1 MPSRIR
7 KAVIITA
14 LPVERE
20 AVLEHLREVR
30 EVPHPQGS
38 IYHQGTFDDNSD
50 PWDVLVAE
58 IGLGNEAAAAEV
70 ERAANF
76 HHPEVALFVGVA
88 GAIKD
93 FNRGDVVASSKV
105 YNYESGKER
114 ETGFEQRP
122 DIELPAYK
130 LLQRA
135 RFEARDVRWRRRIK
149 RGGAQTVPL
158 PAAGVGPIASGPKV
172 LTTTRSTVYAFIR
185 QNYGDAVAVEMEGY
199 GFLRGVWMNH
209 PVLGLVL
216 RGISDHLDD
225 KTPQADKDWQPMA
238 ARHAA
243 AFAFQLLGTLDATSI
258 GDGGRGS
265 PEVGDERLRK
275 LDWVRRASIAR
286 CVERWQA
293 LGVGRE
299 DARELANDPTVG
311 AAVTRELPST
321 ERPLRIVTGALG
333 VGKSLR
339 SERWHQQ
346 NIKTA
351 FDSPE
356 APVPVYIEVNAATT
370 DLVTEIDRLTDGLGD
385 WRTCGVAL
393 ALDRLERAGP
403 GGAESLLR
411 DARRLITTYPRSAV
425 LLTSRPFPH
434 LEVEE
439 AVSAAA
445 LGEAEAVA
453 LVSRFAGRTIHPYA
467 IHEWPQPLRSAIRQP
482 LFAILIGIDLANQPH
497 RSHPLGGL
505 LGRLVQRALGD
516 TGGPDKPLLRR
527 LAVTC
532 VDTGYGSVRAA
543 DIGGPPV
550 VGRLLSSSL
559 VVPRNGTLNFSLD
572 ILTDWFAAEAL
583 AEGDVDIED
592 IVSNVSRL
600 ERWRYPLIIAAGLFS
615 HELVSRLLS
624 PLAARRPAFCS
635 HVVDEAMTSYA
646 FPGDPDPPAA
656 PPPMESGEKIREAMM
671 AWATGLGQLAKVVA
685 PVDSQGQLLP
695 VSVRSSGSGLTV
707 AWGSMESL
715 VDVSELP
722 PNLKLRE
729 ADMRFGWK
737 WARPASV
744 SAWAWS
750 WTLEDL
756 SRPLTILVQRC
767 QLPLLV
773 GPLLDEEVWHEAVI
787 LDRRKSGLLPS
798 CIPLRGLRESIRPYG
813 AHRQLAHWDGRSYDF
828 VSLRERLEALDA
840 TGAEYL
846 ASPWPAPDHPE
857 RPVRFLWNG
866 YSTERL
872 HERTRAV
879 LEGAL
884 AAYQQLVETHFQ
896 KFKEHLPLAGLLPLR
911 LVLRFLSTDDPMA
924 ADRSPFVEWYFEPL
938 AYGQTSHVSMSVGAT
953 TVAEIESKL
962 ARLSHQVRTLRPDR
976 WRWLRVSMHRGGI
989 DVFGDRS
996 ATALAYR
1003 WLTDDLKAVRWL
1015 H

>member
-1 MPSRIR
+1 MRR
-7 KAVIITA
+7 AVIITA

-20 AVLEHLREVR
+20 AALEHLREIR
-30 EVPHPQGS
+30 EVAHPQGS
-38 IYHQGTFDDNSD
+38 IYHQGTFDDDSD

-70 ERAANF
+70 ERAASF

-93 FNRGDVVASSKV
+93 FNHGDVVASSKV
-105 YNYESGKER
+105 YNYESGKDL

-135 RFEARDVRWRRRIK
+135 RFEASEKRWRHRIK
-149 RGGAQTVPL
+149 QYGTLAVPL

-172 LTTTRSTVYAFIR
+172 LTTTRSAVYAFIR
-185 QNYGDAVAVEMEGY
+185 KNYGDAVAVEMEGY
-199 GFLRGVWMNH
+199 GFLRGVRMNH

-225 KTPQADKDWQPMA
+225 KTPHADKNWQPMA

-243 AFAFQLLGTLDATSI
+243 AFAFQLLATLDATSTAE
-258 GDGGRGS
+258 GGGGS
-265 PEVGDERLRK
+265 ARVKDERVQK
-275 LDWVRRASIAR
+275 LDWVWRASIAR

-293 LGVGRE
+293 LGVGLE
-299 DARELANDPTVG
+299 EARELANDP
-311 AAVTRELPST
+311 AAGVAVAGELPST
-321 ERPLRIVTGALG
+321 ERPLRILTGALG

-339 SERWHQQ
+339 SDRWHQQ
-346 NIKTA
+346 NIKAA

-411 DARRLITTYPRSAV
+411 EARRLISTYPRSAM

-434 LEVEE
+434 LVEVEE
-439 AVSAAA
+439 AVSAAP
-445 LGEAEAVA
+445 LREAEAVV
-453 LVSRFAGRTIHPYA
+453 LVSRFAKRIIHPYT
-467 IHEWPQPLRSAIRQP
+467 IHEWPQSLRSAIRQP
-482 LFAILIGIDLANQPH
+482 LFAILIGIDLANQPN
-497 RSHPLGGL
+497 RSHSLGGL
-505 LGRLVQRALGD
+505 LGRLVQRALGNTETSD
-516 TGGPDKPLLRR
+516 RSLLRK
-527 LAVTC
+527 LALTC

-543 DIGGPPV
+543 DLGVPSA

-583 AEGDVDIED
+583 AEGDVDIGD
-592 IVSNVSRL
+592 LVSNAPRL
-600 ERWRYPLIIAAGLFS
+600 ERWRYPLIIAVGLFS

-635 HVVDEAMTSYA
+635 YVVDEAMTRYA

-656 PPPMESGEKIREAMM
+656 PPPIESGKKIREAMV
-671 AWATGLGQLAKVVA
+671 AWATGLGPLAKIIA
-685 PVDSQGQLLP
+685 PVDSHGQVLP
-695 VSVRSSGSGLTV
+695 VSVQSSGSGLTV
-707 AWGSMESL
+707 AWGATENL

-722 PNLKLRE
+722 SNLNLRE
-729 ADMRFGWK
+729 AGMRFGWR

-756 SRPLTILVQRC
+756 TTPLTALVQRY

-773 GPLLDEEVWHEAVI
+773 GPLLEEEVWHEAVI
-787 LDRRKSGLLPS
+787 LDRRRSGLLPS
-798 CIPLRGLRESIRPYG
+798 RIPLRALRESIRPYG
-813 AHRQLAHWDGRSYDF
+813 PRRHLVHWDGRSYDF
-828 VSLRERLEALDA
+828 VPLRERLEALDA

-846 ASPWPAPDHPE
+846 ESPWPAPDHPE
-857 RPVRFLWNG
+857 RPVRFLWNA

-884 AAYQQLVETHFQ
+884 GAYQQLVETYFQ
-896 KFKEHLPLAGLLPLR
+896 KFKEHFPLAALLPLR

-924 ADRSPFVEWYFEPL
+924 VDRSPFVQWYFEPL
-938 AYGQTSHVSMSVGAT
+938 AYGQTTHVAMSIGAT
-953 TVAEIESKL
+953 TVAEIESEL
-962 ARLSHQVRTLRPDR
+962 ARLSNQVRTLRPDR
-976 WRWLRVSMHRGGI
+976 WRWLPVLIHGGGI

-996 ATALAYR
+996 ATTLAYG